1 MVKSKQINK
10 GECIVHQKINAVK
23 KKMVDG
29 ILWQSSGLE
38 LHTLRAEGPSLIP
51 GQGTKIP
58 QAGWLDQKQQQKKK
72 MVDKG
77 KESMVWVY
85 FIYLLFYRGII
96 AM

>member
-1 MVKSKQINK
+1 M
-10 GECIVHQKINAVK
+10 INAVK

-29 ILWQSSGLE
+29 ILWQSSGLG
-38 LHTLRAEGPSLIP
+38 LCTLSAEGPSLIP

-58 QAGWLDQKQQQKKK
+58 QAGWLGQKQKKKK

-77 KESMVWVY
+77 NESMVWVY